1 MQRVPMN
8 KIQTGILLVLLFFG
22 LSTFAKTPG
31 KSGIRRTGT
40 FSTFEYNKEGGD
52 VLGVEIRI
60 VRTRTGYQAVVQF
73 AEGEPGDLIVA
84 PVTFEGQ
91 KVRLVIK
98 PFLIRSQSVWACYDS
113 VSPASADAWEGRQS
127 MAHSGLEQ
135 VWGGRCLNL
144 DQGPISEQAFGRAL
158 VVELASAE

>member
-22 LSTFAKTPG
+22 LSTFAQTPG

-91 KVRLVIK
+91 KVRFQI
-98 PFLIRSQSVWACYDS
+98 PT
-113 VSPASADAWEGRQS
+113 G
-127 MAHSGLEQ
+127 
-135 VWGGRCLNL
+135 
-144 DQGPISEQAFGRAL
+144 QGPSDTFEGAIGAQSL
-158 VVELASAE
+158 VGKFSRGAAAGEVLKLPRRKSYWD